1 MTTLIDL
8 GKLRF
13 NFDGVYSS
21 ATQYELNDCVT
32 YGGNVYAYTNTVAST
47 GNLPTNT
54 TYWTLM
60 VQGFAWVGNWAT
72 ATPYKIND
80 IVFSGISS
88 YLVVADYT
96 SGVSVA
102 ADIATGNLVYFAK
115 GAADILPSYTSA
127 NAGQSLSVNSNGT
140 AIAWKGATASTYN
153 LYVSPTGSDVNDG
166 KNINNAFASIQA
178 AVAAVPSGNKTTI
191 HVQAGI
197 YSELLL
203 PIVVPPYCAIV
214 GDASRTTI
222 IQPGSGL
229 AADGVTPNNQATMWA
244 LSNGSLLNKMS
255 FQGMTG
261 WVPGT
266 TPADITTST
275 PKGIYCALNP
285 ASPITIKSPYVIEC
299 SAFSSGGIGAYVNG
313 SVHTTGNRSILF
325 HEYTGIHDNGIGLW
339 IDNNG
344 KAEAVGV
351 FTYYCYFGY
360 ATTNGGQIRSISGNN
375 SYGTYGAFSSGYSA
389 SETPTTGKLYGTL
402 ITLTAA
408 YTGTINVGDTVTS
421 SSGATATVVNVQVQS
436 LYVTSVTGTFAS
448 GNTLTTT
455 SGGTAV
461 VSSYGGQQ
469 GYVLVMNNLSALPL
483 IGQSVQIAGDSS
495 AYIIS
500 NVSGTYSGLGSV
512 ISVVVAQQIPT
523 AETNLANVTIR
534 SNFSLNRITAHD
546 FLYVGTGGITTTN
559 YPGTPTQQPNP
570 ANQTIQTLPGRVYSV
585 SADQAGNFQVGAY
598 FAVNQATG
606 AATLNANSFNLS
618 GLTSLRLGSIGAQ
631 LGAQINEFST
641 DGTMSQNSPVK
652 VPTQSAVVT
661 YVQANTNTITGAA
674 ILQAQTGT
682 AYTFQYSTF
691 SNQGLGTITWSL
703 TGTVPSGV
711 SVNSSTGVVNF
722 TTGVSTGTYS
732 FTIQAVFATTGTVL
746 TKVISATVNPAV
758 PVFASNTLPTTTL
771 VAPSSSFTNSSTSV
785 TVGSGTP
792 SYAITAGALPSWVTL
807 GASTGLLT
815 GTAPST
821 TQATAT
827 YSFTV
832 TATNGSYIAS
842 KAFTWTFQVN
852 YPVGQAL
859 YGTNVGYGTFSWV
872 APSGVTSVSVV
883 AIGGGQGGAYQWS
896 YGGGGGGG
904 LGWKNNI
911 TVTPGT
917 TYTVVVG
924 APGPRGYANNPS
936 YGTQGGTSYFI
947 STGTVA
953 GYGAEQGGPNAIS
966 TGSAWG
972 GGYTG
977 DGGGRGGNSDSS
989 WTSPGSG
996 AGGYGSY
1003 GGDGN
1008 GYASY
1013 GGSAGAAGS
1022 GSYYSS
1028 SYGTGAGGGVGLN
1041 GQGLANNGSS
1051 VAYQYIPFV
1060 GYYNA
1065 HSSYGGGGCGSS
1077 SGTNGY
1083 YGENPFTSYPQS
1095 AGNILGG
1102 TYGGGGGGSGSVSTS
1117 YGGGNGGQGG
1127 VRIIWGPGRSFP
1139 STLTADQPTVP

>member
-13 NFDGVYSS
+13 NFNGVYSS

-32 YGGNVYAYTNTVAST
+32 YGGNVYAYTNTTATT

-96 SGVSVA
+96 SGASVA
-102 ADIATGNLVYFAK
+102 ADLASGNLVYFAK

-127 NAGQSLSVNSNGT
+127 NQGQSLTVNSTGT

-153 LYVSPTGSDVNDG
+153 LYVSPTGSDSNDG

-191 HVQAGI
+191 HVQAGT

-203 PIVVPPYCAIV
+203 PIVVPPFCAIV

-222 IQPGSGL
+222 IQPGSGF
-229 AADGVTPNNQATMWA
+229 AADGTTPNNQATMWA
-244 LSNGSLLNKMS
+244 LSNGSFLNKMS

-285 ASPITIKSPYVIEC
+285 ASPITTKSPYVIEC
-299 SAFSSGGIGAYVNG
+299 SAFSTGGIGAYVNG

-325 HEYTGIHDNGIGLW
+325 HEYTGIHDNGVGLW
-339 IDNNG
+339 VDNNG

-360 ATTNGGQIRSISGNN
+360 ATTHGGQIRSISGNN
-375 SYGTYGAFSSGYSA
+375 SYGTYGSVSSGYSA
-389 SETPTTGKLYGTL
+389 SETPTTGTLYGTL
-402 ITLTAA
+402 ISLTGA

-421 SSGATATVVNVQVQS
+421 SSGATATVINVQVQS

-448 GNTLTTT
+448 SNTITTT
-455 SGGTAV
+455 SGGAGT

-483 IGQSVQIAGDSS
+483 VGQSVQIAGDSS

-512 ISVVVAQQIPT
+512 ISVVVAQQIPNPE
-523 AETNLANVTIR
+523 ATNAGITIR
-534 SNFSLNRITAHD
+534 SNFSLCRITAHD
-546 FLYVGTGGITTTN
+546 FLNIGTGGISTTN
-559 YPGTPTQQPNP
+559 YPGTPTQAPNP
-570 ANQTIQTLPGRVYSV
+570 ANQVQQTLPGRVYYI
-585 SADQAGNFQVGAY
+585 SADQSGNFQVGAY

-661 YVQANTNTITGAA
+661 YVATQTNTIIGNG
-674 ILQAQTGT
+674 ILQQQTGT
-682 AYTFQYSTF
+682 AITSQYGTF
-691 SNQGLGTITWSL
+691 SNKSTTVSSWAV
-703 TGTVPSGV
+703 TGAP
-711 SVNSSTGVVNF
+711 
-722 TTGVSTGTYS
+722 TGVS
-732 FTIQAVFATTGTVL
+732 I
-746 TKVISATVNPAV
+746 N
-758 PVFASNTLPTTTL
+758 
-771 VAPSSSFTNSSTSV
+771 
-785 TVGSGTP
+785 
-792 SYAITAGALPSWVTL
+792 
-807 GASTGLLT
+807 STGLLT
-815 GTAPST
+815 IPNTVTTGSYSFTISALLGDLVTTITKTISLVTNTAIPVFSSTILPGSVAPSGSLSTTATQATALSGTVVHTLTSGAIPSWATLSSSGVLSGTAPSGPTGT
-821 TQATAT
+821 TV
-827 YSFTV
+827 YNFTV
-832 TATNGSYIAS
+832 TATDGIYVVS
-842 KAFTWTFQVN
+842 KVFNWSLYLGIVQGQIAFTTPGTYSWTVPN
-852 YPVGQAL
+852 AV
-859 YGTNVGYGTFSWV
+859 S
-872 APSGVTSVSVV
+872 SVSVV
-883 AIGGGQGGAYQWS
+883 AIGGGGGGNSTWASSAGGGGGLGWINNYGVTPGSTITVVVGTGGTAGTRGSNNASVGGNSYFNSLTTVAGYGGGNYTAGAYSGGPNSNPSGSSGGGYYGTGGGYGGYANNYQGGGGAGGYSGGANGNYGNYAATSGTGASAGGGYYSSTYGEGAGGGTGIFGQSNDGIYQYSPFTGNTTTYSYGLGGQGGSGGTAGYYGENPFSGNNQLSSDRSILGGS
-896 YGGGGGGG
+896 YGGGGGG
-904 LGWKNNI
+904 
-911 TVTPGT
+911 PG
-917 TYTVVVG
+917 
-924 APGPRGYANNPS
+924 
-936 YGTQGGTSYFI
+936 
-947 STGTVA
+947 
-953 GYGAEQGGPNAIS
+953 
-966 TGSAWG
+966 
-972 GGYTG
+972 
-977 DGGGRGGNSDSS
+977 
-989 WTSPGSG
+989 
-996 AGGYGSY
+996 
-1003 GGDGN
+1003 
-1008 GYASY
+1008 
-1013 GGSAGAAGS
+1013 
-1022 GSYYSS
+1022 
-1028 SYGTGAGGGVGLN
+1028 
-1041 GQGLANNGSS
+1041 
-1051 VAYQYIPFV
+1051 
-1060 GYYNA
+1060 
-1065 HSSYGGGGCGSS
+1065 
-1077 SGTNGY
+1077 
-1083 YGENPFTSYPQS
+1083 
-1095 AGNILGG
+1095 
-1102 TYGGGGGGSGSVSTS
+1102 TS
-1117 YGGGNGGQGG
+1117 YGGGPGGPGA

-1139 STLTADQPTVP
+1139 STNTNDVTPYGP

>member
-96 SGVSVA
+96 SGASVA
-102 ADIATGNLVYFAK
+102 ADIAAGHLVYFAK

-127 NAGQSLSVNSNGT
+127 NAGQSLSVNSTGT
-140 AIAWKGATASTYN
+140 DIVWKGATASTYN
-153 LYVSPTGSDVNDG
+153 LYVSPTGSDSNDG
-166 KNINNAFASIQA
+166 KNINNAFASVQA

-191 HVQAGI
+191 HVQAGT

-244 LSNGSLLNKMS
+244 LSNGSFLNKMS

-285 ASPITIKSPYVIEC
+285 ASPIITRSPYVIEC

-313 SVHTTGNRSILF
+313 SVHSSGNRSILF
-325 HEYTGIHDNGIGLW
+325 HEYTGIHDNGVGLW

-375 SYGTYGAFSSGYSA
+375 SYGTYGAVSSGYSA

-402 ITLTAA
+402 ITLTGA

-483 IGQSVQIAGDSS
+483 TGQSVQIAGDSS

-523 AETNLANVTIR
+523 AEANLANVTIR

-546 FLYVGTGGITTTN
+546 FLYIGTGGITTTN
-559 YPGTPTQQPNP
+559 YPGIPTQQPNP

-585 SADQAGNFQVGAY
+585 SADQAGNFQVGSY

-661 YVQANTNTITGAA
+661 YVGLQTNLIVGVSSF
-674 ILQAQTGT
+674 QQQTGT
-682 AYTFQYSTF
+682 ATTQQFTAFST
-691 SNQGLGTITWSL
+691 SGIGAAVWSL
-703 TGTVPSGV
+703 TGTVPSGATI
-711 SVNSSTGVVNF
+711 NSS
-722 TTGVSTGTYS
+722 S
-732 FTIQAVFATTGTVL
+732 
-746 TKVISATVNPAV
+746 
-758 PVFASNTLPTTTL
+758 
-771 VAPSSSFTNSSTSV
+771 
-785 TVGSGTP
+785 
-792 SYAITAGALPSWVTL
+792 
-807 GASTGLLT
+807 GLLT
-815 GTAPST
+815 AAST
-821 TQATAT
+821 VATGS
-827 YSFTV
+827 YSF
-832 TATNGSYIAS
+832 Y
-842 KAFTWTFQVN
+842 
-852 YPVGQAL
+852 
-859 YGTNVGYGTFSWV
+859 
-872 APSGVTSVSVV
+872 
-883 AIGGGQGGAYQWS
+883 
-896 YGGGGGGG
+896 
-904 LGWKNNI
+904 
-911 TVTPGT
+911 
-917 TYTVVVG
+917 
-924 APGPRGYANNPS
+924 
-936 YGTQGGTSYFI
+936 
-947 STGTVA
+947 
-953 GYGAEQGGPNAIS
+953 
-966 TGSAWG
+966 
-972 GGYTG
+972 
-977 DGGGRGGNSDSS
+977 
-989 WTSPGSG
+989 
-996 AGGYGSY
+996 
-1003 GGDGN
+1003 
-1008 GYASY
+1008 
-1013 GGSAGAAGS
+1013 
-1022 GSYYSS
+1022 
-1028 SYGTGAGGGVGLN
+1028 
-1041 GQGLANNGSS
+1041 
-1051 VAYQYIPFV
+1051 
-1060 GYYNA
+1060 
-1065 HSSYGGGGCGSS
+1065 
-1077 SGTNGY
+1077 
-1083 YGENPFTSYPQS
+1083 
-1095 AGNILGG
+1095 
-1102 TYGGGGGGSGSVSTS
+1102 STS
-1117 YGGGNGGQGG
+1117 NIPY
-1127 VRIIWGPGRSFP
+1127 
-1139 STLTADQPTVP
+1139 